1 MPLCTSIWKG
11 DSTFPIGKVVEVAER
26 KVPTIVLGGSNAS
39 GDGAIHDP
47 LLHPKLYEGVALR
60 RTFAFWLDMV
70 LMGIVLVVAFMAAAA
85 LWVVSFTLI
94 SIPVVIGA
102 VIFVVLYDV
111 FTIGGPASAT
121 PGMRVFGLKVINW
134 SGGKPDNLQ
143 ALLMSALFWTI
154 HWLTGWLAAFVVF
167 LNPRWRCAH
176 DFLAGTVVVRAD
188 AYPSR

>member
-1 MPLCTSIWKG
+1 VT
-11 DSTFPIGKVVEVAER
+11 ER
-26 KVPTIVLGGSNAS
+26 KVPAIVLGGSNAKS
-39 GDGAIHDP
+39 DAADDGAIHDP
-47 LLHPKLYEGVALR
+47 LLHPGLYDGVALR
-60 RTFAFWLDMV
+60 RLFAFGLDMV
-70 LMGIVLVVAFMAAAA
+70 LMSVVMVVAFMAAAA

-94 SIPVVIGA
+94 SIPVAIGA
-102 VIFVVLYDV
+102 LVFVVLYDV

-134 SGGKPDNLQ
+134 SGGRPDNLQ

-154 HWLTGWLAAFVVF
+154 HWLTGWLAAVVVF

-188 AYPSR
+188 FSGVAR